1 MNIEEIK
8 AANEWLKDKLVN
20 IKGKKYALVADRV
33 TAFRMV
39 CPSGSIIT
47 EIVDSEE
54 GVVTMKATVC
64 DEASKILGTGM
75 AQEKEANG
83 FVNSTSYIENCET
96 SAVGRALGFV
106 GIGID
111 ESMASAEEV
120 ATAMRTQKKKQEEP
134 ESAPA
139 FKAKTIREDI
149 IKYCR
154 GKKIKLSE
162 IEEEFHLNG
171 TTEDQKKDIF
181 EKIKDKYGE

>member
-1 MNIEEIK
+1 MNIEEIRT
-8 AANEWLKDKLVN
+8 ANEWLKDKLVN

-47 EIVDSEE
+47 EIVDIEE

-120 ATAMRTQKKKQEEP
+120 ATAMRTQKQKKEP
-134 ESAPA
+134 ESSPA
-139 FKAKTIREDI
+139 FKARTVREDI
-149 IKYCR
+149 IEYCR
-154 GKKIKLSE
+154 KKEIALSE
-162 IEEEFHLNG
+162 IEDEFHLKG
-171 TTEDQKKDIF
+171 TTEQEKKEIF
-181 EKIKDKYGE
+181 EKIKDKFGE